1 MQRLAALFALKI
13 RSALVALGTR
23 DTVALRFKMHLN
35 QSDANHGWDIQAAR
49 NLYNIQRWGA
59 KYFDINEAGRV
70 VARPLQEAGASVE
83 INDVIEEAKGRGLK
97 FPLLIRFQDILRHR
111 VESVNMAFRNS
122 IKEFNYQGEYRGV
135 FPIKVNQLRE
145 VVEEILDAGKPF
157 NFGLEVGSKPE
168 LFAGLAQQTQ
178 PGGMIICNGYKDAEF
193 IKMALVGIKLGKKV
207 IMVVE
212 KLEEL
217 KQIIAI
223 SRQIG
228 VEPLIGIRARL
239 QSKGAGKWAESGGE
253 NAKFGLSTSEMLAAA
268 DLLKSE
274 SLAHCFRLLHFHI
287 GSQVPDILTV
297 KKAVQEASRFYA
309 KLYKMGFQIELL
321 DVGGGLGVDY
331 DGSRSAFDS
340 STNYTLQEYTNDIV
354 YYIADVCNSEKVP
367 HPNIV
372 SESGRAIVAHHS
384 VLIVEVFGSIEKNR
398 QALAL
403 PYGDNEH
410 PLVKELLDIKKN
422 LSKANKLEAFHDAL
436 ERKDDAQHMFTLGMI
451 DLPDKAKIENLYWE
465 ISEDVVA
472 SFRGQAYVPEEI
484 RKLEDSLGDQ
494 YLCNFSVFQSL
505 LDHWALG
512 QLFPIMPVN
521 RLNECPGREA
531 TLVDITCDSDG
542 QINKFIDLR
551 DVRDTLP
558 LHRLN
563 VNGSGQVEPYYLG
576 FFLMGAYQD
585 IMGDLH
591 NLFGRVNEVH
601 VFLDPDEPAGYYVE
615 EVIEGTTIIQ
625 SLTSV
630 QYDET
635 ELKRQ
640 MKAQIDEAIKS
651 DRMKPSEAM
660 RLLDDYERGLKEY
673 TYLNI

>member
-1 MQRLAALFALKI
+1 MPAA
-13 RSALVALGTR
+13 
-23 DTVALRFKMHLN
+23 
-35 QSDANHGWDIQAAR
+35 WDVQAAR

-59 KYFDINEAGRV
+59 RYFDINDAGHV
-70 VARPLQEAGASVE
+70 VATPLQENGASVD
-83 INDVIEEAKGRGLK
+83 ITDVIEEAKARGLK

-111 VESVNMAFRNS
+111 VESINVAFRNA
-122 IKEFNYQGEYRGV
+122 IKEFNFQGSYRGV

-157 NFGLEVGSKPE
+157 QFGLEVGSKPE
-168 LFAGLAQQTQ
+168 LFAGLALQNQ
-178 PGGMIICNGYKDAEF
+178 PNALIVCNGYKDAGF
-193 IKMALVGIKLGKKV
+193 IRMALLGTKLGRKV

-217 KQIIAI
+217 KQIITI
-223 SRQIG
+223 SRQVG
-228 VEPLIGIRARL
+228 VEPVIGIRARL
-239 QSKGAGKWAESGGE
+239 LSKGMGKWAESGGE
-253 NAKFGLSTSEMLAAA
+253 NAKFGLSTLELLAATE
-268 DLLKSE
+268 LLKAEGLS
-274 SLAHCFRLLHFHI
+274 HCFRLLHFHI

-297 KKAVQEASRFYA
+297 KKAVQEATRFYA
-309 KLYKMGFQIELL
+309 KLYKMGFQIEYI

-340 STNYTLQEYTNDIV
+340 STNYTLQEYANDIV
-354 YYIADVCNSEKVP
+354 YYIADVCNAEKVP
-367 HPNIV
+367 HPDII

-398 QALAL
+398 PSLAL

-422 LSKANKLEAFHDAL
+422 LGKLNKLEAFHDAL
-436 ERKDDAQHMFTLGMI
+436 ERKDDAHHMFTLGMM
-451 DLPDKAKIENLYWE
+451 DLPDKAKIEHLYWQ
-465 ISEDVVA
+465 ISQEVVA
-472 SFRGQAYVPEEI
+472 SFKGQAYIPEEI

-512 QLFPIMPVN
+512 QLFPIMPVG
-521 RLNECPGREA
+521 RLNERPTREA

-558 LHRLN
+558 VHSLN
-563 VNGSGQVEPYYLG
+563 TNGNGQLEPYYLG

-601 VFLDPDEPAGYYVE
+601 VFLDPDEATGYYVE
-615 EVIEGTTIIQ
+615 EVIEGSTTIQ
-625 SLTSV
+625 CLTSV
-630 QYDET
+630 QYDEK
-635 ELKRQ
+635 ELARQ
-640 MKAQIDEAIKS
+640 MKAQIDEAIKA
-651 DRMKPSEAM
+651 DRMKPSEGM
-660 RLLDDYERGLKEY
+660 RLLDDYERGLREY
-673 TYLNI
+673 TYLTI

>member
-1 MQRLAALFALKI
+1 
-13 RSALVALGTR
+13 
-23 DTVALRFKMHLN
+23 MHVN
-35 QSDANHGWDIQAAR
+35 ETDAGSSWNIQAAR

-70 VARPLQEAGASVE
+70 VAKPLQDSGASVDV
-83 INDVIEEAKGRGLK
+83 NDVLEEAKGRGLK

-111 VESVNMAFRNS
+111 VESVNLAFRAS

-193 IKMALVGIKLGKKV
+193 IKMALLGIKLGKKV

-217 KQIIAI
+217 KQIITI

-253 NAKFGLSTSEMLAAA
+253 NAKFGLSTAEMLAATE
-268 DLLKSE
+268 LLKVE
-274 SLAHCFRLLHFHI
+274 NLTHCFKLLHFHI

-309 KLYKMGFQIELL
+309 KLYKMGFKIELL

-354 YYIADVCNSEKVP
+354 YYIADVCNGEKVP

-398 QALAL
+398 RALEL
-403 PYGDNEH
+403 PYGENEH
-410 PLVKELLDIKKN
+410 PLVKELLDMKKN
-422 LSKANKLEAFHDAL
+422 LAKLNKLEAFHDAL
-436 ERKDDAQHMFTLGMI
+436 ERKDDAQHMFTLGMM

-465 ISEDVVA
+465 ISEEVVA

-512 QLFPIMPVN
+512 QLFPIMPIN
-521 RLNECPGREA
+521 RLNECPTREG

-558 LHRLN
+558 LHALN
-563 VNGSGQVEPYYLG
+563 VNGNGQIEPYYLG

-591 NLFGRVNEVH
+591 NLFGRVNEIH

-651 DRMKPSEAM
+651 DKMKPSEAM

>member
-1 MQRLAALFALKI
+1 M
-13 RSALVALGTR
+13 
-23 DTVALRFKMHLN
+23 
-35 QSDANHGWDIQAAR
+35 SDDAVVPPAWDIHAAR
-49 NLYNIQRWGA
+49 NLYNIRRWGA
-59 KYFDINEAGRV
+59 KYFDINEGGHVIAT
-70 VARPLQEAGASVE
+70 PLQEAGANVDL
-83 INDVIEEAKGRGLK
+83 NDVVEEAKARGLK

-111 VESVNMAFRNS
+111 VESLNQAFANS
-122 IKEFNYQGEYRGV
+122 ISEFNYQNKYRGV

-168 LFAGLAQQTQ
+168 LFAGLALQDRV
-178 PGGMIICNGYKDAEF
+178 GSLIVCNGYKDSAF
-193 IKMALVGIKLGKKV
+193 LKMALMGIKLGKTV

-217 KQIIAI
+217 KQIIAT
-223 SRQIG
+223 SRQVG

-239 QSKGAGKWAESGGE
+239 LAKGMGKWAESGGE
-253 NAKFGLSTSEMLAAA
+253 NAKFGLSTTELLAGVE
-268 DLLKSE
+268 LLKAENLS
-274 SLAHCFRLLHFHI
+274 HCFKLVHFHI
-287 GSQVPDILTV
+287 GSQVPDILTI
-297 KKAVQEASRFYA
+297 KKAVQEAARYYA
-309 KLYKMGFQIELL
+309 KLYKMGFAIEYV
-321 DVGGGLGVDY
+321 DVGGGLGIDY

-354 YYIADVCNSEKVP
+354 YYIAEVCAAERVP
-367 HPNIV
+367 HPEIV

-384 VLIVEVFGSIEKNR
+384 VLIVEVFGTIEKNR
-398 QALAL
+398 LNAALNFT
-403 PYGDNEH
+403 DNEH
-410 PLVKELLDIKKN
+410 PLVKELLDICKN
-422 LSKANKLEAFHDAL
+422 LSKLNKLEAYHDAL
-436 ERKDDAQHMFTLGMI
+436 ERKEDANNLFTLGLM
-451 DLPDKAKIENLYWE
+451 DLQDKAKIETLYWE
-465 ISEDVVA
+465 ISHDVVE

-512 QLFPIMPVN
+512 QLFPIMPIN
-521 RLNECPGREA
+521 RLNERPTREA

-542 QINKFIDLR
+542 MINKFIDLR

-563 VNGSGQVEPYYLG
+563 LNGNGQLEPYYLG

-601 VFLDPDEPAGYYVE
+601 VFLDPDEATGYYVE
-615 EVIEGTTIIQ
+615 EIIEGTTIVQ
-625 SLTSV
+625 ALASV
-630 QYDET
+630 QYDEN
-635 ELKRQ
+635 ELKRR

-660 RLLDDYERGLKEY
+660 RLLDDYERGLREY
-673 TYLNI
+673 TYLSI